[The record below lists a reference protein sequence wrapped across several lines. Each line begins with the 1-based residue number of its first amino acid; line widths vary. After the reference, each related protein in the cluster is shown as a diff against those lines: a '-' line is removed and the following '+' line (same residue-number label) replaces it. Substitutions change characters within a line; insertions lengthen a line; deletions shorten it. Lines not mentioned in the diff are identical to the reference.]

1 LTFILLVV
9 YSINGRRCSMDKSIR
24 ISEEAYEAIRKIAYK
39 TRRTIKSIIDK
50 KFNIKKKEKC

>member
-1 LTFILLVV
+1 
-9 YSINGRRCSMDKSIR
+9 MDKSIR